1 MAISVL
7 KLSGRLLGNGLRYR
21 YLKWTGKPGRPQALS
36 LEITHHCVAKCLM
49 CNIWKIPKEVPDL
62 PLERWVSLLS
72 MDLFSDL
79 RELDLTGGE
88 PFLRKDLP
96 DLISNVC
103 GLKAKNLKALKSLAV
118 TTNGLLTDRVL
129 NLTPSILS
137 KLREVGLDLV
147 MVCALDAVG
156 PLHDQIRNY
165 PDAWSRVRATLDGL
179 KKIRGKFPNL
189 IIGLKT
195 TIVPLNVGELG
206 KIVELAEAEGFFT
219 IISPCIVT
227 PGRYLNPD
235 RAAELVFSPEAK
247 EQMTGFFHSQ
257 RFRWAYH
264 NQKLLQWVQQ
274 GVMDKPCTCG
284 FNYLFVRYNGD
295 VFLCPLITGSRVG
308 NIEKTSLD
316 DLWISA
322 QAARFRKKI
331 GGYPECLNCTE
342 PGLERYA
349 LPFEG
354 FSYSALLFT
363 MGKEEFLK
371 MHGHMG
377 LDKFLN

>member
-1 MAISVL
+1 MAVSIL
-7 KLSGRLLGNGLRYR
+7 KLSGQLLGHGLRYR
-21 YLKWTGKPGRPQALS
+21 YLKWTGRPGRPQALS

-62 PLERWVSLLS
+62 PLEQWVTLLS
-72 MDLFSDL
+72 LELFSDL
-79 RELDLTGGE
+79 RELDITGGE

-96 DLISNVC
+96 EFISNVC
-103 GLKAKNLKALKSLAV
+103 RLKAKNIRALKSLAV

-129 NLTPSILS
+129 NLTPGMLS
-137 KLREVGLDLV
+137 ELREVGLDLV
-147 MVCALDAVG
+147 MVCALDGVG

-165 PDAWSRVRATLDGL
+165 PDAWLRVRATLDGL
-179 KKIRGKFPNL
+179 KKIREEFPNL

-206 KIVELAEAEGFFT
+206 KIVALAEAEGFFT

-247 EQMTGFFHSQ
+247 EQMITFFQSQ

-264 NQKLLQWVQQ
+264 NQKLLQWAQQ

-284 FNYLFVRYNGD
+284 FNYLFVRHNGD

-308 NIEKTSLD
+308 NIETSALV
-316 DLWISA
+316 DLWNSGPA
-322 QAARFRKKI
+322 TRFRKRI

-354 FSYSALLFT
+354 FSYGALLLT
-363 MGKEEFLK
+363 MGKEAFLE

>member
-1 MAISVL
+1 MTPSL
-7 KLSGRLLGNGLRYR
+7 FKLSCQLLGQGLRYR
-21 YLKWTGKPGRPQALS
+21 YLKWTGRPGKPQALS

-49 CNIWKIPKEVPDL
+49 CNIWKIPREVPDL
-62 PLERWVSLLS
+62 PLEKWVTLLS
-72 MDLFSDL
+72 MELFSDL

-96 DLISNVC
+96 DLISNVSR
-103 GLKAKNLKALKSLAV
+103 LKAKNLRALQSLAV

-129 NLTPSILS
+129 GLTPGILS
-137 KLREVGLDLV
+137 ELREVGLDLV
-147 MVCALDAVG
+147 MVCALDGIG
-156 PLHDQIRNY
+156 PLHDRIRNY
-165 PDAWSRVRATLDGL
+165 PDAWLRVRATLEGL
-179 KKIRGKFPNL
+179 KKIREEFPNL

-206 KIVELAEAEGFFT
+206 KIVELAETEGFFT

-235 RAAELVFSPEAK
+235 RAAELVFSPEAR
-247 EQMTGFFHSQ
+247 EQMIEFFQ
-257 RFRWAYH
+257 GRRFRWAYH
-264 NQKLLQWVQQ
+264 NRKLLEWAQQ

-284 FNYLFVRYNGD
+284 FNYLFIRYNGD

-308 NIEKTSLD
+308 NIETD
-316 DLWISA
+316 DLVALWNSTP
-322 QAARFRKKI
+322 AARFRQRI

-354 FSYSALLFT
+354 FSYGALLFT
-363 MGKEEFLK
+363 MGRKEFLK